1 MNSIKDEMYIVDN
14 YTDVELFDILDLIN
28 PSDREL
34 EAKINLMINKHDI
47 DNEQNK
53 PLYIFFNDIYNHFFE
68 LPENDEDDYNDIL
81 FSPHKYETNYKIDE
95 HNIIEYD
102 IEDNIV
108 ESFDTNTGQINQS
121 KQSNQSNKTGPLSL
135 SDQIQ
140 QLQQQIKE
148 LQQQSQKQ
156 LQKQL
161 DQIKQQEIIRDAS
174 LNAVVPEKPVSLVN
188 AVSYTKDYMNPL
200 LKQTYKRIISI
211 DSQYRNK
218 SVYPFSTDFT
228 FSLSDTLKNVLSLKL
243 YSIQIPYTWYTINS
257 NFGGN
262 FFYLKANTD
271 GINNG
276 YHDYQ
281 ISIPTG
287 NYSVLG
293 PNGTGII
300 ETINN
305 SIANLNTT
313 YADVNFGTTNL
324 SYVQSSCISTLNID
338 ITKIYNESVYEIKF
352 GDKIYFDASG
362 YNDNYKNPN
371 TNSFSN
377 LTQRNYD
384 ASNNF
389 HDISSFLGFDKT
401 LVNTNYILSNLL
413 SSTIDLN
420 NPKYKLD
427 NLNNSFKIIQYHN
440 NDEYVLINDYNYY
453 QDNTISIIE
462 NSFNITLSL
471 AINTMTSNYY
481 YSINEIMNDLNTQ
494 LLNNNYLINSK
505 MEIYPFASFDNINL
519 KDISNNVFKLIIQ
532 FNRNTTPNNINS
544 KYIVQF
550 PSSTNDTT
558 IWTGTNSLFNFQ
570 STETEPNNMNNNSM
584 NNVVGTNSI
593 IETNYSITDKP
604 NLIFTCTKPKYD
616 NSYNNY
622 TIDISNTQNNFKYSL
637 SQYLQNINDTV
648 QKNNNYNQKT
658 TDASMNFSKTV
669 IKSNNN
675 YEYTINILKTFDQ
688 NIYYLDL
695 SNNKPPNTTTIKD
708 PSGTILY
715 DLGLLSIK
723 QGSNSVKDI
732 SNIDLST
739 NAIVFEFNR
748 SNNYYV
754 NTNKPLFFI
763 RPQKSGAGNSNV
775 DISVN
780 LIPSDKMTSYTDN
793 NNNTGYYSEFTD
805 LSQDINNS
813 LQNFSDT
820 SYNFI
825 FINCSNTTEID
836 NNTNIIKFTI
846 TFNIKNN
853 LYITDYNLIFNSY
866 YKDVSNNSTPTLNNS
881 WMYNFGFDYSYNLG
895 NNYKIENVNN
905 IYNPSNYPQ
914 YNITGKRVNQYFFL
928 LDDKNGSFAIQPRV
942 DLFGGAYTG
951 NDENSLVIKI
961 CSLDDNNNIL
971 DAYDENQ
978 NNQLSQYDII
988 TQINNQINLNNIFK
1002 GSTISTITNNSL
1014 NYNQFS
1020 FNINKLFSAQ
1030 DYRVVFYDPFS
1041 FVKCNVGDSSIQN
1054 VTWDQTMGW
1063 ILGFRNYL
1071 EYYLNDTTQNY
1082 ISTPSSI
1089 NNINIISIIGDTT
1102 IAINLYNYFLIQLND
1117 YSQSHINDGL
1127 VTVAKPEQYTAL
1139 PSYVN
1144 KFTIQCDTTGSQV
1157 FNGDPAPSQTNSNFN
1172 NLTQTQIYSANQIL
1186 NARKSQINTYSKGPY
1201 TQDVFAIIPIKPGN
1215 PGQTYIEFGGS
1226 LQNQDRTYF
1235 GPVNLS
1241 KFSVQLLTDRGNL
1254 LDLNNSD
1261 WGFSLVCEQLYSQT
1275 IS

>member
-1 MNSIKDEMYIVDN
+1 MNYIKDEMYIVDN

-81 FSPHKYETNYKIDE
+81 FSPHKYETNYEIDE

-174 LNAVVPEKPVSLVN
+174 LNAVVPAVPENPVSLVN

-281 ISIPTG
+281 ISVLTG
-287 NYSVLG
+287 YYSVLG

-313 YADVNFGTTNL
+313 HSDVNFGTTNL

-362 YNDNYKNPN
+362 YNDNYKNPS

-389 HDISSFLGFDKT
+389 HDLSSFLGFDKP
-401 LVNTNYILSNLL
+401 LVNTNYILSNSFTNIIDL
-413 SSTIDLN
+413 SSSI
-420 NPKYKLD
+420 YKLD
-427 NLNNSFKIIQYHN
+427 SLNNSFKIIQYHN
-440 NDEYVLINDYNYY
+440 VSNDDYNYY
-453 QDNTISIIE
+453 PNDITKSIID

-471 AINTMTSNYY
+471 DINTTTTTSNV
-481 YSINEIMNDLNTQ
+481 YSINTIIEDLNRQ
-494 LLNNNYLINSK
+494 LSINPYLINSQ
-505 MEIYPFASFDNINL
+505 MELYPFSNFDNIIF
-519 KDISNNVFKLIIQ
+519 KDISNNVFKLTIQ
-532 FNRNTTPNNINS
+532 LNRYKTPNNINS

-550 PSSTNDTT
+550 PSSENDIT
-558 IWTGTNSLFNFQ
+558 IWTGPNSLFNFPTTTLNK
-570 STETEPNNMNNNSM
+570 TEMNNNAM
-584 NNVVGTNSI
+584 NNVGGTISI
-593 IETNYSITDKP
+593 IETDYSINDKP
-604 NLIFTCTKPKYD
+604 YLNFTCTKTGYD

-622 TIDISNTQNNFKYSL
+622 KIYISETVPPFKYSL
-637 SQYLQNINDTV
+637 SQYLQNINNIV
-648 QKNNNYNQKT
+648 QNNNAKNQN
-658 TDASMNFSKTV
+658 DNIDVSMNLSNTIIKT
-669 IKSNNN
+669 NNN
-675 YEYTINILKTFDQ
+675 YEYTINLIKTFDQ
-688 NIYYLDL
+688 NTYYLDL
-695 SNNKPPNTTTIKD
+695 ANNNSLTST
-708 PSGTILY
+708 GTILNE
-715 DLGLLSIK
+715 LGNTIDISNTIL
-723 QGSNSVKDI
+723 QGSTSVKDL

-739 NAIVFEFNR
+739 NKISFTFTKA
-748 SNNYYV
+748 NNYYV
-754 NTNKPLFFI
+754 KFKKPLFVL
-763 RPQKSGAGNSNV
+763 RPKNVNYGNSNL

-780 LIPSDKMTSYTDN
+780 YKYSSNFKPTDE
-793 NNNTGYYSEFTD
+793 NTGYYSEFTD
-805 LSQDINNS
+805 FSNDINNS
-813 LQNFSDT
+813 LLTFSDT
-820 SYNFI
+820 SYNFP
-825 FINCSNTTEID
+825 FINCINTTIND
-836 NNTNIIKFTI
+836 STKNNIIFTI
-846 TFNIKNN
+846 NFNITNN
-853 LYITDYNLIFNSY
+853 LYITDYNLIFDSSY
-866 YKDVSNNSTPTLNNS
+866 GDVSNNSELTKNNS
-881 WMYNFGFDYSYNLG
+881 WMYNFGFDYSYNIG

-942 DLFGGAYTG
+942 DLSGGAYTG

-1020 FNINKLFSAQ
+1020 FNINKIFSAQ

-1041 FVKCNVGDSSIQN
+1041 FVKCNVGNSSIQN

-1063 ILGFRNYL
+1063 ILGFRNNL
-1071 EYYLNDTTQNY
+1071 EYFLKDTTQNY
-1082 ISTPSSI
+1082 ISTPSS
-1089 NNINIISIIGDTT
+1089 NNKTNIISIIGDTT
-1102 IAINLYNYFLIQLND
+1102 FAINLYNYFLIQLND

-1144 KFTIQCDTTGSQV
+1144 EFTIQCDTTGSQV

-1172 NLTQTQIYSANQIL
+1172 NLTQAQIYSANQIL

-1201 TQDVFAIIPIKPGN
+1201 TQDVFAIIPIKPGD

-1261 WGFSLVCEQLYSQT
+1261 WGFSLVCEQLYSQN